1 MTKQKVALVLS
12 MGGARGIAHIGVIE
26 TLLKH
31 HFEITSITGSSMG
44 AMVGA
49 MYATGKL
56 EECKNWFC
64 SWNRWK
70 MLQMADVTISRSGL
84 VKGNRF
90 IRELGRIIPDV
101 SIESLPLPYTALATD
116 IAHDEEVRFVQG
128 SLLEAIRASMSI
140 PMLFCPVRKN
150 GRVLVDGGILNPLPI
165 RHAPRKED
173 ALLIAVDV
181 NAPST
186 DESARR
192 FNPYLILTK
201 SSRLMMQEIT
211 RREIAQYSPDLL
223 IQMSG
228 DEYDMMDFHRAA
240 SIVESGKKA
249 AEEALALSGY

>member
-1 MTKQKVALVLS
+1 
-12 MGGARGIAHIGVIE
+12 
-26 TLLKH
+26 
-31 HFEITSITGSSMG
+31 
-44 AMVGA
+44 
-49 MYATGKL
+49 
-56 EECKNWFC
+56 
-64 SWNRWK
+64 
-70 MLQMADVTISRSGL
+70 
-84 VKGNRF
+84 
-90 IRELGRIIPDV
+90 
-101 SIESLPLPYTALATD
+101 
-116 IAHDEEVRFVQG
+116 
-128 SLLEAIRASMSI
+128 MSI
-140 PMLFCPVRKN
+140 PMLFCPVRKD

-173 ALLIAVDV
+173 TLLIAVDV